1 MRAVRIAS
9 TQPSAV
15 SRSTYDN
22 PHVCVTASHGIDDEA
37 SACAI
42 LSGILIDLGL
52 AVFHRPQC
60 TVGCI
65 FHFDLRCH
73 PDDQLPNTR
82 LHVMLILCYIPTF
95 FSPHGSRRPV
105 ARRPVRVVLSRVN
118 RSRSVNVGKVN
129 KRKRSRLPCTTQVPF
144 TFQCHFHN
152 YYNCTRTHTRDS
164 FRALTSEKRC
174 HIRNG

>member
-1 MRAVRIAS
+1 MWIEDPAVRAVRIAS

-82 LHVMLILCYIPTF
+82 LHVMLILRYIPTLYLLMSF
-95 FSPHGSRRPV
+95 PQ
-105 ARRPVRVVLSRVN
+105 L
-118 RSRSVNVGKVN
+118 
-129 KRKRSRLPCTTQVPF
+129 L
-144 TFQCHFHN
+144 QCYFHN
-152 YYNCTRTHTRDS
+152 YYNCTRSHTRDS
-164 FRALTSEKRC
+164 FR
-174 HIRNG
+174 NV

>member
-1 MRAVRIAS
+1 MWIEDPAVRAVRIAS

-118 RSRSVNVGKVN
+118 RSRSVNVGKVEQTQTLSAALHN
-129 KRKRSRLPCTTQVPF
+129 ASTLYLSMSFPQLLQLYPDSHERLFPCP
-144 TFQCHFHN
+144 N
-152 YYNCTRTHTRDS
+152 
-164 FRALTSEKRC
+164 E
-174 HIRNG
+174 